1 MTSRIRRGGFAIAL
15 PTADAQF
22 PPSDVA
28 LAQQLTDAVSIALA
42 NLRALAEVHRI
53 ALTLQRALLPERL
66 PGAGLV
72 PRCAL
77 HGGERGVSVGGD
89 FYDAFLLPSGETA
102 LVIGDVQGHSLR
114 AATVMAELRFSL
126 RAYLLEGHRP
136 TEALALLNMLLLR
149 SHPEETAIVLLLVVA
164 ADGSRAVLANAGHLP
179 PLLVTPTAVTLVE
192 EHGPLLGV
200 PGVTPPSVEIA
211 LPKDALVLLTTD
223 RLIERRGVSLDDQLA
238 EMARVVQGG
247 RNLDEEQVADA
258 LLDCFAG
265 RPEDD
270 IALLVLRH
278 R

>member
-1 MTSRIRRGGFAIAL
+1 M

-53 ALTLQRALLPERL
+53 ALTLQRALLSERL
-66 PGAGLV
+66 PVGPGLSLAA
-72 PRCAL
+72 RSMAAS
-77 HGGERGVSVGGD
+77 EGVSVGGD

-114 AATVMAELRFSL
+114 AATVIAELRFSL

-200 PGVTPPSVEIA
+200 PGVTRPSVEIA